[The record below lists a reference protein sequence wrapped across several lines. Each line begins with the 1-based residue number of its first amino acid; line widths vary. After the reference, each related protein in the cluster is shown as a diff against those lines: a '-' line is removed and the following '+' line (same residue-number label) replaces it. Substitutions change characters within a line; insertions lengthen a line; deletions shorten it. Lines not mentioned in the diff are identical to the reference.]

1 MTLPVDYGDESHGK
15 ILKIYIQVGWWDTRR
30 GGEPVSMCPPHVAH
44 RDLVRNVL
52 FINSKTGAEFFS
64 SSPDGVVKW

>member
-1 MTLPVDYGDESHGK
+1 MRKGSEAVALS
-15 ILKIYIQVGWWDTRR
+15 
-30 GGEPVSMCPPHVAH
+30 PPHVAH

-64 SSPDGVVKW
+64 SSPDGVVKWYQIKDIFIF